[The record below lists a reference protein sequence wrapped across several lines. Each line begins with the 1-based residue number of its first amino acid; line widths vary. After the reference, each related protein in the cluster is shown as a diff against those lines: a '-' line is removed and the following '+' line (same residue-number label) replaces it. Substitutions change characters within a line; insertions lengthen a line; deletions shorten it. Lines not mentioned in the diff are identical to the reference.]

1 MSAGRQDLE
10 QGLGGMTF
18 NLQLVAILFTLL
30 WISSSASSLADPPS
44 KEDYIFDVV
53 QKHPKIQEAWSWIVP
68 PSFKKHNWLNDLT
81 LATSGPF
88 DRVILSG
95 RRFILGWACWPRNC
109 GGNYIVFLIAIDGS
123 EAYGLLSSQGLNIA
137 ETLFGVPDK
146 EKTVLMRRVLNDIYG
161 E

>member
-1 MSAGRQDLE
+1 
-10 QGLGGMTF
+10 MTF
-18 NLQLVAILFTLL
+18 KLKLVAIFVALSC
-30 WISSSASSLADPPS
+30 ISSSASSLADSPS
-44 KEDYIFDVV
+44 KEDYIFDIV
-53 QKHPKIQEAWSWIVP
+53 QKHPKIHEAWSWIVP
-68 PSFKKHNWLNDLT
+68 PSYKKQNWLKDLT

-95 RRFILGWACWPRNC
+95 RRFILGWACWPSNC

-123 EAYGLLSSQGLNIA
+123 EAYGLLSSQGLNID

-146 EKTVLMRRVLNDIYG
+146 EKTDLMRRVLRDIYS